1 MNAVRASP
9 ATGHTARR
17 LLAFA
22 EVDVWVFD
30 LDNTLYPR
38 HVDLFHQLIARMRDY
53 IEGHLEVGPDEAAR
67 LQRDYYRRYGTTLH
81 GLMQEHG
88 VAPDD
93 FLEYVHDIDYS
104 AVEANPALAAAIE
117 ALPGRKFILTDGLRA
132 HAERVTERLG
142 IADSFDDIF
151 DIVSSNL
158 LPKHHRETY
167 EGLVAATGMVPQSA
181 SMFEDLSRNLEAPA
195 ALGMA
200 TILVIPVDTTN
211 IVHEDWEMEGHD
223 ALHVDF
229 LTDDLAAFLD
239 TVLQVIALA
248 QEQRAIR

>member
-1 MNAVRASP
+1 MNAVRAPP
-9 ATGHTARR
+9 AAADTVRDLH
-17 LLAFA
+17 AFG
-22 EVDVWVFD
+22 EVETWIFD

-53 IEGHLEVGPDEAAR
+53 IQGHLEVGPDEAAR

-88 VAPDD
+88 VAPHD

-167 EGLVAATGMVPQSA
+167 EGFIAATGMIPQSA

-200 TILVIPVDTTN
+200 TILVVPDGAREVI
-211 IVHEDWEMEGHD
+211 HEDWEMEGHD
-223 ALHVDF
+223 ALHVHF

-239 TVLQVIALA
+239 IVLQAIAVS
-248 QEQRAIR
+248 RDSSR

>member
-1 MNAVRASP
+1 MNAVRAPP
-9 ATGHTARR
+9 ATNDTILN
-17 LLAFA
+17 LLSFV
-22 EVDVWVFD
+22 EVETWIFD

-38 HVDLFHQLIARMRDY
+38 HVDLFPQLIARMRDY
-53 IEGHLEVGPDEAAR
+53 IQGHLEVGPDEAAR

-88 VAPDD
+88 VAPHD

-104 AVEANPALAAAIE
+104 AVEANPVLATAIK

-142 IADSFDDIF
+142 LANSFDGIF

-167 EGLVAATGMVPQSA
+167 EGFIAATGMIPQSG
-181 SMFEDLSRNLEAPA
+181 SMFEDFSRNLEAPA

-200 TILVIPVDTTN
+200 TILVVPDGVREVI
-211 IVHEDWEMEGHD
+211 HEEWEMEGHD
-223 ALHVDF
+223 APHVNF
-229 LTDDLAAFLD
+229 LTDDLATFLAM
-239 TVLQVIALA
+239 VLQAIAMS
-248 QEQRAIR
+248 RDPSR